1 LTTLSPQFFWYFLAL
16 PLVWILYIIGHIRGL
31 RSLRLLGYER
41 KTDLV
46 HQYMVR
52 SLLKLIILTLF
63 LIFALLS
70 LVDFK
75 WGVSSIS
82 SDEKKLDGAIV
93 LDISNSMLAFD
104 VNGSRLERTKDA
116 ISLLFDDLGNTR
128 FSFTLFKG
136 EGAVIIPLTEDT
148 ISLHNLIDS
157 VNPGMISFP
166 GSNLEKA
173 LEKALSTL
181 PDNQERHRAVFLFT
195 DGENLDGNPLAI
207 ARKMRND
214 NIGLYIYGVG
224 DSNNGSSIILPS
236 GEPLRDEW
244 GNTVITKQ
252 NKNLLEEM
260 ARISGGEYIDLSD
273 IYILSELGQNIEKAY
288 GIMETRGVRF
298 EENYRY
304 RLFLGAALV
313 FLLLHKLLEKRK
325 WKI

>member
-1 LTTLSPQFFWYFLAL
+1 LTILSPQFFWYFLAL

-41 KTDLV
+41 KNRPGSSIYGKKSFKVDYPNPIS
-46 HQYMVR
+46 H
-52 SLLKLIILTLF
+52 
-63 LIFALLS
+63 FALLS

-244 GNTVITKQ
+244 VI
-252 NKNLLEEM
+252 
-260 ARISGGEYIDLSD
+260 RS
-273 IYILSELGQNIEKAY
+273 
-288 GIMETRGVRF
+288 
-298 EENYRY
+298 
-304 RLFLGAALV
+304 
-313 FLLLHKLLEKRK
+313 
-325 WKI
+325 